1 MLPNTF
7 ALKGRY
13 GLSPAVCAGLSS
25 RARPVQ
31 VSAGGVQVIDR
42 FGSMGTPVVSYTGLD
57 TLGSNRSAHCRV
69 FAGNWTTLLA
79 GTIMVMPFM
88 VSVPPPSL
96 PRVAVWMYP
105 ACPNPAGTLLLST
118 VKNCALASVAQ
129 SKPIAKTKTI
139 VSFNLGFIVLSPLCT
154 RNQCKFATRVYRIIV
169 RADQGSRTSAV
180 AWPDLPCP
188 RRGR

>member
-1 MLPNTF
+1 MLPKTF

-69 FAGNWTTLLA
+69 LAGNWTTLLA

-88 VSVPPPSL
+88 TIVPPPVL
-96 PRVAVWMYP
+96 PSKVAVWMYP

-129 SKPIAKTKTI
+129 SKPIARTKTI
-139 VSFNLGFIVLSPLCT
+139 VSFNLG
-154 RNQCKFATRVYRIIV
+154 
-169 RADQGSRTSAV
+169 
-180 AWPDLPCP
+180 
-188 RRGR
+188 